1 MASLEPHSDLDLVA
15 LIPAAGFGTRF
26 LPLTKSQP
34 KEMLPV
40 VDKPTI
46 QWVVEEAVASGI
58 TDILIVT
65 GRGKRAIEDHF
76 DRSVELEL
84 ALEKAGRKKELD
96 RVRAVAE
103 LADIHYIR
111 QKEQKGLGDA
121 VLCGARH
128 IGERPFAVM
137 LGDTICVDSE
147 PCTGRLVKVFKE
159 RQTPVFSVFKV
170 PPMKT
175 TSFGIVGGTAIGDGL
190 MRVDHMVEKPQPD
203 QAPSNLGI
211 LGRYLFTNCL
221 FDELRNTRPG
231 VGGEIQ
237 LTDAMAACATQHGHD
252 MLAQTYTG
260 QRYDIGNIPDWLVA
274 HTQLSLGSEYGPGF
288 AGYLQGLDH
297 DRY

>member
-1 MASLEPHSDLDLVA
+1 MASTKPILDQDLVA

-84 ALEKAGRKKELD
+84 ALERSGRTAELE

-137 LGDTICVDSE
+137 LGDTICIDSE
-147 PCTGRLVKVFKE
+147 PCTGRLIKVFRE
-159 RQTPVFSVFKV
+159 RRTPVFSVFKV

-175 TSFGIVGGTAIGDGL
+175 TSFGIVGGKPIGDGL
-190 MRVDHMVEKPQPD
+190 MRVERMVEKPPPE
-203 QAPSNLGI
+203 QAPSDLGI
-211 LGRYLFTNCL
+211 LGRYLFTSCI
-221 FDELRNTRPG
+221 FDELRKTAPG

-237 LTDAMAACATQHGHD
+237 LTDAMAACATQHSHD
-252 MLAQTYTG
+252 MLAHTYTG
-260 QRYDIGNIPDWLVA
+260 QRYDIGNIPDWLAA
-274 HTQLSLGSEYGPGF
+274 HTRLSLDSEYG
-288 AGYLQGLDH
+288 AGYANYLQGLAH
-297 DRY
+297 D

>member
-1 MASLEPHSDLDLVA
+1 MASSKPSSDLDLVA

-84 ALEKAGRKKELD
+84 ALEKAGRTRELE

-128 IGERPFAVM
+128 IGDRPFAVM
-137 LGDTICVDSE
+137 LGDTICIDSK
-147 PCTGRLVKVFKE
+147 PCTGRLVEVFKE
-159 RQTPVFSVFKV
+159 HRKPIFSVFKV

-175 TSFGIVGGTAIGDGL
+175 TSFGIVGGTPVGDGL
-190 MRVDHMVEKPQPD
+190 MKVDRMVEKPPPEK
-203 QAPSNLGI
+203 APSDLGI
-211 LGRYLFTNCL
+211 LGRYLFTSCI
-221 FDELRNTRPG
+221 FDELRKTGPG

-237 LTDAMAACATQHGHD
+237 LTDAMAACAPQHDHD
-252 MLAQTYTG
+252 MLALTYTG
-260 QRYDIGNIPDWLVA
+260 QRYDIGNIPDWLAA
-274 HTQLSLGSEYGPGF
+274 HTQLSLDSKYGKDYAEY
-288 AGYLQGLDH
+288 LKGLEH
-297 DRY
+297 D